1 MSSTGFNAESSAMT
15 RAISG
20 FETCAENVQSAMTK
34 LESDL
39 QEQLNSNT
47 YQGAQAVAFTNVST
61 QIQDDMRTAS
71 TQIQNMSQLMQ
82 TAFKNYLQGDQQAQ
96 QELTKIG
103 NQAGSFS
110 QSLSPTISRL
120 SPPA

>member
-15 RAISG
+15 RAING
-20 FETCAENVQSAMTK
+20 FETCAENVQSAMAK

-39 QEQLNSNT
+39 QDQLNSNT
-47 YQGAQAVAFTNVST
+47 YQGAQAQAFTNVST
-61 QIQDDMRTAS
+61 KIQEDMQTAS

-82 TAFKNYLQGDQQAQ
+82 TAFKNYLQGDQEAQ
-96 QELTKIG
+96 QELNKIG

-110 QSLSPTISRL
+110 QSLNPTISRL
-120 SPPA
+120 SGSN